1 MSSLNLSAL
10 RGSGRH
16 KALRFLAAAFLLVPG
31 LAPMAATAASL
42 KLPTEEAAPMTSAN
56 SAAVA
61 LQNAFIDVASKIS
74 PAVVNIGAE
83 WTEDV
88 RGFGDFGN
96 PNDFFNFFF
105 YGPHGMPNQR
115 LYKQKQ
121 RSLGSGF
128 LITEDGYI
136 LTNAHVVGK
145 ADKVTVTFADGTTYP
160 AKIVGKDEKVDIA
173 VVKISDG
180 KKTFPYA
187 ILGDSDAIKV
197 GQWAIAIGNPF
208 ALDHTVTTGVIS
220 AKGRS
225 VEVSQDQG
233 MQNYIQTDASINPG
247 NSGGPLCDIEGR
259 VIGINSA
266 IYSQSGGSVGIGFAI
281 PANIARK
288 AAEDLVNNGKIIRA
302 GLGCIVQGLTPQ
314 MAKSFGLAS
323 TEGALL
329 AQINPGSAA
338 EKAGLKAGDIVL
350 AVNGGKILSSG
361 DLVAKLYTHSPG
373 ETVELTIMRNGQQS
387 TLPVVLQELKDT
399 GTKLES
405 PDDQDNGGNGQP
417 GQAQNENLGLAFQDP
432 TPDIQ
437 SQLPAGAPKGPVVTN
452 VIQQS
457 PAAQAGIQPGDI
469 ILKVGNT
476 AIVSAKQ
483 LAVVLKKSNLKGGV
497 RLYLWRDGTNLFTF
511 LQSGDE

>member
-1 MSSLNLSAL
+1 MSSIQAVS
-10 RGSGRH
+10 RPWIS
-16 KALRFLAAAFLLVPG
+16 ALRFLAAAVLLFPG
-31 LAPMAATAASL
+31 FAPVAASAASL
-42 KLPTEEAAPMTSAN
+42 RLPSETEAPVGAAN

-61 LQNAFIDVASKIS
+61 LQNAFIDVASKVS

-88 RGFGDFGN
+88 RGLNDFGN
-96 PNDFFNFFF
+96 PNDFFNFWF

-115 LYKQKQ
+115 MYKQKQ

-128 LITEDGYI
+128 IITPDGYI

-145 ADKVTVTFADGTTYP
+145 ADKVTVTFEDGTTYP
-160 AKIVGKDEKVDIA
+160 AKIIGKDEKVDIA

-187 ILGDSDAIKV
+187 ILGNSDALKV

-220 AKGRS
+220 AEGRS

-233 MQNYIQTDASINPG
+233 IQNYIQTDASINPG

-281 PANIARK
+281 PSNIARK
-288 AAEDLVNNGKIIRA
+288 AAEDLVNSGKIIRA
-302 GLGCIVQGLTPQ
+302 GLGCIVQGLSPQ
-314 MAKSFGLAS
+314 MAKSFGLSS

-329 AQINPGSAA
+329 AQINPDGAA
-338 EKAGLKAGDIVL
+338 QKAGLKAGDIVL
-350 AVNGGKILSSG
+350 AVNGEKITSSG

-373 ETVELTIMRNGQQS
+373 ETVELTILRNGKQS
-387 TLPVVLQELKDT
+387 TLPVTLQELKDA
-399 GTKLES
+399 GTKPEAPS
-405 PDDQDNGGNGQP
+405 DQDNGGTGQP
-417 GQAQNENLGLAFQDP
+417 GQAQNENLGLSFQDQ
-432 TPDIQ
+432 TPDIT

-452 VIQQS
+452 VLRQS
-457 PAAQAGIQPGDI
+457 PAAAAGIQPGDVV
-469 ILKVGNT
+469 LKVGNT

-483 LAVVLKKSNLKGGV
+483 LGVVLKKSDLKNGV
-497 RLYLWRDGTNLFTF
+497 RLYLWRDGTNLFAF